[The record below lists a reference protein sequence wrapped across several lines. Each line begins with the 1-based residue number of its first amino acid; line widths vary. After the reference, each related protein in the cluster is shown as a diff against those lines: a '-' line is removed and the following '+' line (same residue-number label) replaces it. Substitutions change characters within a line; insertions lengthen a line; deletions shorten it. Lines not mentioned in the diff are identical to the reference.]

1 MIYTQKKSTLRM
13 AIAIFAIL
21 ISFNSAQSQNSNLT
35 SDLKAFKAEMVNGK
49 EKLTEADKVSP
60 GDIIEYQLTY
70 QNKTGDEIK
79 NLKPVLPIPYGTEL
93 VEDTAL
99 PIVNDASISNET
111 SFKGYP
117 IMKEVTMPNGSKT
130 KIKAAAKEY
139 RYIRWTVNSMKN
151 NESKLFKVRVK
162 VIEVKQ

>member
-1 MIYTQKKSTLRM
+1 M

>member
-1 MIYTQKKSTLRM
+1 M

-79 NLKPVLPIPYGTEL
+79 NLKP
-93 VEDTAL
+93 D
-99 PIVNDASISNET
+99 N
-111 SFKGYP
+111 
-117 IMKEVTMPNGSKT
+117 
-130 KIKAAAKEY
+130 
-139 RYIRWTVNSMKN
+139 
-151 NESKLFKVRVK
+151 
-162 VIEVKQ
+162 